1 MALSSAYLYTDKG
14 GEHALLEQLL
24 DAYQDVFAELE
35 GLPLARACDHW
46 IHLKAGTEPMA
57 VRPYHYPQL

>member
-24 DAYQDVFAELE
+24 DAYQEVFVEPE
-35 GLPLARACDHW
+35 GLPWL
-46 IHLKAGTEPMA
+46 EPA
-57 VRPYHYPQL
+57 TIGFI